1 MHFSRK
7 KLVDLILLFL
17 LFAII
22 GIIVYFYVPN
32 INLTL
37 NSILFNNA
45 SNKIEY
51 KKDKN
56 SDEVSEIYLTPVP
69 ITKNLQLV
77 STLLSTSDLT
87 FGYLDKSE
95 DVDIDFLKK
104 FVNDKDI
111 NLIFSKDNQFDTLS
125 KLGVN
130 LCSSKSYFQANY
142 QGKRINFIYIDV
154 ENEST
159 DNFNRM
165 MNAVEDLKKNNLPV
179 VIYVDS
185 SKPLN
190 DEYINVLSKTGANLV
205 LASSYDKYK
214 FKLINKTVFVN
225 NCNNTEINY
234 IPQFSFIFYKNYS
247 VSIGIKLIITDYEKK
262 DSVIKDLNERAYNI
276 PFKISEKF
284 NYIDY

>member
-7 KLVDLILLFL
+7 RFVDLILLFL
-17 LFAII
+17 LFAVI

-32 INLTL
+32 ISLTL
-37 NSILFNNA
+37 NSILFNSTA
-45 SNKIEY
+45 NKIEY

-56 SDEVSEIYLTPVP
+56 GEEVSEIYLTPVP
-69 ITKNLQLV
+69 MTKNLQLV

-87 FGYLDKSE
+87 FGYLDKSD
-95 DVDIDFLKK
+95 DVDMDFLRK

-111 NLIFSKDNQFDTLS
+111 NLIFAKDTQFDTFS

-154 ENEST
+154 DNEST
-159 DNFNRM
+159 DNFNKM

-190 DEYINVLSKTGANLV
+190 DEYIKVLSKTGANLV
-205 LASSYDKYK
+205 LTSSYDKYK

-262 DSVIKDLNERAYNI
+262 DSVIKDLNDRSYNI

>member
-1 MHFSRK
+1 MHFSKK

-17 LFAII
+17 LFTII
-22 GIIVYFYVPN
+22 GIIVYFYLPN
-32 INLTL
+32 ANLTMS
-37 NSILFNNA
+37 SILYNNTA
-45 SNKIEY
+45 NKIEY
-51 KKDKN
+51 KKDKTG
-56 SDEVSEIYLTPVP
+56 DEVSEIYLTPVP

-95 DVDIDFLKK
+95 DADINFLNK
-104 FVNDKDI
+104 FVNEKGV
-111 NLIFSKDNQFDTLS
+111 NLIFAKDDQFDTLS

-154 ENEST
+154 DNEST

-165 MNAVEDLKKNNLPV
+165 MNAVKDLKKNKLPV

-190 DEYINVLSKTGANLV
+190 DEYIKVLSKTGANLV
-205 LASSYDKYK
+205 LTSSYDKYK
-214 FKLINKTVFVN
+214 FKLINNTVFVN
-225 NCNNTEINY
+225 NCNNTETNY

-262 DSVIKDLNERAYNI
+262 DSVIKDLNNRSYNI